1 MILILVDSPTLA
13 HLLLAT
19 AFVYERAATTKCIFI
34 YEIQACRPGYIAHKK
49 FYILCYSLIGDDCI
63 LFTLQGSK
71 ILMTE
76 ADLNGT
82 WRVAVDGMA
91 TEKEC
96 KMLIKL
102 AEVCSLFLLN
112 VHG

>member
-1 MILILVDSPTLA
+1 MCMK
-13 HLLLAT
+13 LLNANSSYKSWL
-19 AFVYERAATTKCIFI
+19 
-34 YEIQACRPGYIAHKK
+34 AHKK
-49 FYILCYSLIGDDCI
+49 IYNLCYSLTGDDRI
-63 LFTLQGSK
+63 LFAVQGSK

-112 VHG
+112 LHR

>member
-1 MILILVDSPTLA
+1 MHI
-13 HLLLAT
+13 HLWNSSL
-19 AFVYERAATTKCIFI
+19 
-34 YEIQACRPGYIAHKK
+34 QAWLAHKK
-49 FYILCYSLIGDDCI
+49 FYILCYSLIGDDRI

-112 VHG
+112 VHGWI

>member
-1 MILILVDSPTLA
+1 MKGQQLLNAYSFMKFKLSGLA
-13 HLLLAT
+13 SSQ
-19 AFVYERAATTKCIFI
+19 KI
-34 YEIQACRPGYIAHKK
+34 
-49 FYILCYSLIGDDCI
+49 YILCYSLIIGDDRI
-63 LFTLQGSK
+63 LFTLQGSN

-112 VHG
+112 VHR

>member
-1 MILILVDSPTLA
+1 MHI
-13 HLLLAT
+13 HLWNSS
-19 AFVYERAATTKCIFI
+19 F
-34 YEIQACRPGYIAHKK
+34 QAWLAHKK
-49 FYILCYSLIGDDCI
+49 FYNLCYSLTDDDCI
-63 LFTLQGSK
+63 LFAVQGSK

-112 VHG
+112 VHGWI

>member
-1 MILILVDSPTLA
+1 MHI
-13 HLLLAT
+13 HLWNSS
-19 AFVYERAATTKCIFI
+19 F
-34 YEIQACRPGYIAHKK
+34 QAWLAHKK
-49 FYILCYSLIGDDCI
+49 IYNLCYSLIIGDDRI
-63 LFTLQGSK
+63 LFTLQGSN

-112 VHG
+112 LHRWI

>member
-1 MILILVDSPTLA
+1 MHIHLWNSSFQAWLA
-13 HLLLAT
+13 H
-19 AFVYERAATTKCIFI
+19 R
-34 YEIQACRPGYIAHKK
+34 K
-49 FYILCYSLIGDDCI
+49 FYILCYSPTDDDRI
-63 LFTLQGSK
+63 LFAVQGSK

-112 VHG
+112 MHRWI

>member
-1 MILILVDSPTLA
+1 MVVICS
-13 HLLLAT
+13 
-19 AFVYERAATTKCIFI
+19 F
-34 YEIQACRPGYIAHKK
+34 G
-49 FYILCYSLIGDDCI
+49 
-63 LFTLQGSK
+63 QGSK

-91 TEKEC
+91 TEEEC

-102 AEVCSLFLLN
+102 AEVCSLF
-112 VHG
+112 

>member
-1 MILILVDSPTLA
+1 MCMK
-13 HLLLAT
+13 LLNANSSYKSWL
-19 AFVYERAATTKCIFI
+19 
-34 YEIQACRPGYIAHKK
+34 AHKK
-49 FYILCYSLIGDDCI
+49 IYNLYYSLIGDDRI

>member
-1 MILILVDSPTLA
+1 MHI
-13 HLLLAT
+13 HLWNSS
-19 AFVYERAATTKCIFI
+19 F
-34 YEIQACRPGYIAHKK
+34 QAWLAHKK
-49 FYILCYSLIGDDCI
+49 IYILCYSLIIGDDRI
-63 LFTLQGSK
+63 LFTLQGSN

-112 VHG
+112 VHGWI